1 MYEVDLLTFQCVLYN
16 TLPLSLILFERASLM
31 IVLAIIQLSSK
42 LSQLLSVCQRSLK
55 RRRDIVKLIVL

>member
-16 TLPLSLILFERASLM
+16 TLPLSLILFKRASLI

>member
-1 MYEVDLLTFQCVLYN
+1 MYEVDLLTFQCVLYK
-16 TLPLSLILFERASLM
+16 TLPLSLILFERASLI

>member
-16 TLPLSLILFERASLM
+16 TLPLSLILFVRASLI

>member
-16 TLPLSLILFERASLM
+16 TLPLSLILFERASLI

-55 RRRDIVKLIVL
+55 RRRDIVKLIV

>member
-16 TLPLSLILFERASLM
+16 TLPLSLILFERASLI

-55 RRRDIVKLIVL
+55 RRRDIVKLIVI

>member
-1 MYEVDLLTFQCVLYN
+1 MYEVDLSTFQCVLYN
-16 TLPLSLILFERASLM
+16 TLPLSLILFERASLL

>member
-1 MYEVDLLTFQCVLYN
+1 MYEVDLSTFQCVLYN
-16 TLPLSLILFERASLM
+16 TLSLSLILFERASLI

>member
-1 MYEVDLLTFQCVLYN
+1 MYEVDLPTFQCVLYN
-16 TLPLSLILFERASLM
+16 TLPLSLILFERASLI

-42 LSQLLSVCQRSLK
+42 FSQLLSVCQRSLK

>member
-16 TLPLSLILFERASLM
+16 TLPLSLILFERASLI

-55 RRRDIVKLIVL
+55 RRRDIVKLIVS

>member
-1 MYEVDLLTFQCVLYN
+1 MYEVDLSTFQCVLYN
-16 TLPLSLILFERASLM
+16 TLPLSLILFERASLI

-42 LSQLLSVCQRSLK
+42 LSKLLSVCQRSLK

>member
-16 TLPLSLILFERASLM
+16 TLPLSLILFERASLI

>member
-1 MYEVDLLTFQCVLYN
+1 MYEVDLSTFQCVLYN
-16 TLPLSLILFERASLM
+16 TLPLSLILFERASLI